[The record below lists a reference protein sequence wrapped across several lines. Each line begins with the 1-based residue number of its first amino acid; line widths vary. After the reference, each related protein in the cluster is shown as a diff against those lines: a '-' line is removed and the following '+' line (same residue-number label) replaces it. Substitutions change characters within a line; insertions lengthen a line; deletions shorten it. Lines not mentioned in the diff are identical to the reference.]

1 MLSLISDEEDGF
13 LQKRAARELSRLN
26 AVFSLYERYERDNCK
41 SPIFFGSSLFSE
53 QTVSSQVIF
62 SKKFTLRRR
71 DQTGDDWQHAK

>member
-13 LQKRAARELSRLN
+13 LQNRAARELSRLN

-53 QTVSSQVIF
+53 QTVSAQVIF
-62 SKKFTLRRR
+62 SKKLTLCSR
-71 DQTGDDWQHAK
+71 DHAGSDW